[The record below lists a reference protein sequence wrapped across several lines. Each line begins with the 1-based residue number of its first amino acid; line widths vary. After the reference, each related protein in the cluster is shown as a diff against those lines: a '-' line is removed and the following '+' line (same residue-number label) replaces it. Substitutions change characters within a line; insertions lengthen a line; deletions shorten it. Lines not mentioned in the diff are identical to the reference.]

1 MLSKISPYVMY
12 KILSNLHIS
21 DILSI
26 LQSSKFFLQYYDFV
40 YDLLKQY
47 EPYCV
52 GIESILQGHRI
63 VPKILFDTKK
73 PKPNPS
79 YAKCYTDEQLLFIA
93 KTLPNLI
100 ILDMSGFNHEITDLG
115 LQSICEN
122 CPNLMY
128 LSIRESQTISDEGL
142 KHLCKLTKLVSLDL
156 YCTYRAH
163 KEDSLMKQIIENNP
177 NMVEIDYDGETNYPC
192 ELDEYCDSKSIEHGH
207 CSIKFHTE
215 EQIESLLN
223 KRQYLRFKNV
233 LESLK
238 LLIK

>member
-1 MLSKISPYVMY
+1 MLLKISPYVMH
-12 KILSNLHIS
+12 KILSNLHMS

-26 LQSSKFFLQYYDFV
+26 LQSSKIFLQYYDFI

-47 EPYCV
+47 EPYCIR
-52 GIESILQGHRI
+52 IESIFQGYAI
-63 VPKILFDTKK
+63 ASKILFDTKK
-73 PKPNPS
+73 PKLNPS
-79 YAKCYTDEQLLFIA
+79 YAKCYTDKQLLHIA
-93 KTLPNLI
+93 KILPNLI
-100 ILDMSGFNHEITDLG
+100 ILDISGFPCQITDLG

-128 LSIRESQTISDEGL
+128 LSIRESQTISGL

-163 KEDSLMKQIIENNP
+163 KGDSLMKQIIENNP
-177 NMVEIDYDGETNYPC
+177 NMVEIDYDQETNYPC

-223 KRQYLRFKNV
+223 IKEYLRFKNV